1 MTRSLSRTAMLL
13 ATSLIVGLLP
23 LAATAQ
29 GVVADYSIDKVEGG
43 TLLTSEI
50 FVPNESQGQME
61 PTPTGYARDRT
72 AGCLYARKN
81 PQPDEFAEWSG
92 DCDNDGYVTGSG
104 ILAFTYP
111 NGAADNNLAYRA
123 GNFREGRLQ
132 GEGSYAFHSGTV
144 YRGMFLNGRRN
155 GHGTYYMAKSGKTY
169 VGDFLDGKAHGFGT
183 LTEKDGSSIK
193 GLWHR
198 GEWVREVHEGY

>member
-1 MTRSLSRTAMLL
+1 MTRSPIRTAMLL
-13 ATSLIVGLLP
+13 AVSLIVGLLP

-29 GVVADYSIDKVEGG
+29 GVEAELNIEPCENNTCIDVRV
-43 TLLTSEI
+43 I
-50 FVPNESQGQME
+50 VPTAPTEQKPS
-61 PTPTGYARDRT
+61 TPTGYARDRT

-92 DCDNDGYVTGSG
+92 DCDDDGYVTGSG

-132 GEGSYAFHSGTV
+132 GDGSYAFHSGTV

-169 VGDFLDGKAHGFGT
+169 VGGFLDGKAHGFGT